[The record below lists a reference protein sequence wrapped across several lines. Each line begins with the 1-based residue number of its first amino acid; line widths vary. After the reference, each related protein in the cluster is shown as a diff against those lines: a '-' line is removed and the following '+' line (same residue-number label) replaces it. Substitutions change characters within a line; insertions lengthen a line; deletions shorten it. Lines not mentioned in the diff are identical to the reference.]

1 MFFYDFQLVLPVGVR
16 AGLLP
21 VPDRTV
27 AARVSADTVRDAE
40 LLPVLLAAND
50 IYGGVRLG
58 HFW

>member
-1 MFFYDFQLVLPVGVR
+1 MR

-21 VPDRTV
+21 VPDRAV